1 MIEVT
6 ICPRCEAKTY
16 KPVFPVIK
24 VNDFDYDLAC
34 FGVYNHLNKHVA
46 NVYPNSVEDMIEISK
61 ALKSGKCPLCDNW
74 EDGLGRTLG
83 HGIE

>member
-16 KPVFPVIK
+16 K
-24 VNDFDYDLAC
+24 NDFDYDLAC
-34 FGVYNHLNKHVA
+34 FDVYNHLNKHVA
-46 NVYPNSVEDMIEISK
+46 NVYPNSVEDMIEIIK
-61 ALKSGKCPLCDNW
+61 ALKSGECPLCDNW

>member
-16 KPVFPVIK
+16 KTIF
-24 VNDFDYDLAC
+24 NDFDYDLAC
-34 FGVYNHLNKHVA
+34 FDVYNHLNKHVA
-46 NVYPNSVEDMIEISK
+46 NVYPNSVEDMIEKIK

>member
-1 MIEVT
+1 MREVT
-6 ICPRCEAKTY
+6 ICPRCEAKIY
-16 KPVFPVIK
+16 KNEYVG
-24 VNDFDYDLAC
+24 FDYDLAC
-34 FGVYNHLNKHVA
+34 FDVYNHLNKHVA
-46 NVYPNSVEDMIEISK
+46 NVYPNSVEDMIEIIK

>member
-16 KPVFPVIK
+16 KNEYGSF
-24 VNDFDYDLAC
+24 FDYDLAC

-46 NVYPNSVEDMIEISK
+46 NVYPNSVEDMIEIIK